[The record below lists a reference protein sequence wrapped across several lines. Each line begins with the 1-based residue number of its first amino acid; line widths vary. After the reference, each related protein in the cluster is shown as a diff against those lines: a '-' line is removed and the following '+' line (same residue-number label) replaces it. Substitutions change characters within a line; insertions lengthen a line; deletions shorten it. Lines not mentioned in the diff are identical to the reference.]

1 MTALRLLGAAC
12 VVFGCAM
19 RGFFAAR
26 GLRQRAEALLSVCET
41 LEMLKSEL
49 SELCAPLPE
58 ILSRLKTEAPDPCRN
73 WLAALEAQLSA
84 GDVRFA
90 ELWRETLNS
99 CPPGGLDG
107 EALHQLALLAPSL
120 GRYDAPEQ
128 CCAIERCLRALREA
142 HTRAE
147 ERART
152 QGRLYSGLGVAAG
165 LLLAI
170 VLL

>member
-12 VVFGCAM
+12 VVLAGAF
-19 RGFFAAR
+19 RGFCAAR
-26 GLRQRAEALLSVCET
+26 GLHRCADALLSVCET

-58 ILSRLKTEAPDPCRN
+58 ILCRLKREAPAPCRG
-73 WLAALEAQLSA
+73 WLAALETRLAS
-84 GDVRFA
+84 GDARFA
-90 ELWRETLNS
+90 ELWRETLETN
-99 CPPGGLDG
+99 PPPDLDAA
-107 EALHQLALLAPSL
+107 ALHQLALLAPSL

-128 CCAIERCLRALREA
+128 CSAIERCLRALREA
-142 HTRAE
+142 HARAE

-152 QGRLYSGLGVAAG
+152 QGRLYSGLGISAG
-165 LLLAI
+165 LVLAI